1 MFIQVDIVMAAQ
13 TEEEYAD
20 ILDEA
25 IERVS

>member
-13 TEEEYAD
+13 TEAEYAD